1 MGNFTQNTLVTFIT
15 RVSTAIFGILI
26 TIVIA
31 RTLGAEGQG
40 IYSLAILLPSTL
52 LIFTIFGVNISST
65 FYIGKKKYTPGK
77 VFSNNIFFTIFLSIF
92 TFLIGLIII
101 FFFSDKVFPGVEKL
115 YLFLALGLIPFNLFF
130 ELMSS
135 ILLGMQ
141 EIKKYNAISFL
152 QSFLFLFLVV
162 FLLLGLK
169 FGVMMIIFSQILSF
183 IIAGIILF
191 FVAKKEIGTFVL
203 KLNKNYIKDA
213 FNYGIKNYLGG
224 VLTFLHYRIDLF
236 LVNLFINPIAV
247 GFYYVAVRLAEGVWL
262 ISNSAATVLFPKVA
276 SETNEKNLKE
286 FTPLVCRNILFI
298 TFLIAILLFSLS
310 HLIITLFYSEK
321 FLDSIHPFQILLIGT
336 FFIAGW
342 KILASDIA
350 ARGKPMLNTY
360 IVGFSVILNIILNI
374 LWIPKLGI
382 TGAAWATTISYFS
395 LLIITIFIY
404 TKISGN
410 KIKEIIFP
418 QKSDI
423 LFYKNILLIM
433 RKKVKG
439 I

>member
-1 MGNFTQNTLVTFIT
+1 
-15 RVSTAIFGILI
+15 
-26 TIVIA
+26 
-31 RTLGAEGQG
+31 
-40 IYSLAILLPSTL
+40 
-52 LIFTIFGVNISST
+52 
-65 FYIGKKKYTPGK
+65 
-77 VFSNNIFFTIFLSIF
+77 
-92 TFLIGLIII
+92 
-101 FFFSDKVFPGVEKL
+101 VEKN
-115 YLFLALGLIPFNLFF
+115 YLFLALGLIPFNLFY
-130 ELMSS
+130 ELISS

-152 QSFLFLFLVV
+152 QSFLFLFLVAV
-162 FLLLGLK
+162 LLLGLK
-169 FGVMMIIFSQILSF
+169 FGVTMIIFSQIFSF

-213 FNYGIKNYLGG
+213 FNYGMKNYLGG

-247 GFYYVAVRLAEGVWL
+247 GFYYVAVRLAESIWL

-298 TFLIAILLFSLS
+298 TFLIAILLLILS
-310 HLIITLFYSEK
+310 HLIITLLYSEK
-321 FLDSIHPFQILLIGT
+321 FLDSIYPFQILLIGT

-374 LWIPKLGI
+374 LWISKWGI
-382 TGAAWATTISYFS
+382 AGAAWATTISYFS

-418 QKSDI
+418 QKSDF

-433 RKKVKG
+433 RKKAKE